1 MYSDFYG
8 RSFTRYEIKE
18 AFDKY
23 LEWCKKNNQK
33 PEVTKASDINENN
46 IAHVIY
52 HAEIQGFDCED

>member
-8 RSFTRYEIKE
+8 RNFDKRDLKE
-18 AFDKY
+18 ALDKY
-23 LEWCKKNNQK
+23 QEWCRDHNQE
-33 PEVTKASDINENN
+33 PEVTEISDINENN